1 MRSLAPLTRAISALA
16 LVASGC
22 TISQP
27 TADTQVPTTSRPTQ
41 AVASELTLAP
51 DGIGPYTVGDDART
65 VIEGI
70 TEVVGGWDADSMED
84 GNAIQV
90 PTCEQGIA
98 RVVSW
103 GSLALVFVAIS
114 NGEIFASWS
123 YGFDPVT
130 ANSAD
135 LRGLDLRTGEDIG
148 LGSTRGDL
156 VTAYGSR
163 VDITDAFEIQNATF
177 AVDGSSDPHLAG
189 KLDAA
194 GPSGVVDLLQIEP
207 TC

>member
-1 MRSLAPLTRAISALA
+1 MRSLGPLSRAITALT

-22 TISQP
+22 TIAQP
-27 TADTQVPTTSRPTQ
+27 TPATQAPTTSPPIPP
-41 AVASELTLAP
+41 VASELTLFP
-51 DGIGPYTVGDDART
+51 DGIGPFTVGDDAGT

-70 TEVVGGWDADSMED
+70 TEVVGGWDADSIEE
-84 GNAIQV
+84 GSAIQV
-90 PTCEQGIA
+90 PTCEKGTA

-103 GSLALVFVAIS
+103 GSLALVFVTGS
-114 NGEIFASWS
+114 SSEIFASWS

-130 ANSAD
+130 GNSAD

-156 VTAYGSR
+156 VAAYGSR
-163 VDITDAFEIQNATF
+163 VDITDAFDIQSATF
-177 AVDGSSDPHLAG
+177 ALDGSSDRHLAG